1 MLPDVQ
7 AGLELE
13 VLEACQTTPTV
24 APAAPATAAYALFV
38 WTHAPVL
45 HAALLASTSLG
56 RVLGPLVC
64 PSEAAVR
71 GAEQPEDAARAV
83 AEGPR
88 RADQRARAHDGARA
102 SNSKDGLT
110 LRVNRFG
117 VMVREP

>member
-88 RADQRARAHDGARA
+88 ADQRVRAHDGARA
-102 SNSKDGLT
+102 SHSKDGLT

>member
-1 MLPDVQ
+1 MQ

-13 VLEACQTTPTV
+13 VLEACQTTPTI

-64 PSEAAVR
+64 PAEAAVR
-71 GAEQPEDAARAV
+71 GAEQPKDAVRAV
-83 AEGPR
+83 AEGP
-88 RADQRARAHDGARA
+88 RADQRARAHDEARA
-102 SNSKDGLT
+102 LNSKDGLA

-117 VMVREP
+117 VMVRES